1 MDWIEH
7 FPALSALEPAARAI
21 LAGRARTRRF
31 PAGTTIVGPG
41 HAPDD
46 MLLLIRGT
54 IRVQQWSEQ
63 GREIVL
69 FRAHGGES
77 CVLTAACMLAY
88 QDYDAEAVTET
99 EVEAVALPRAAFE
112 EAIAVSPTFRRFVF
126 TAVSR
131 RMAELFQVIDEI
143 AFRRVDGR
151 LARKLLAMAAA
162 DGTVATTHQELAAEL
177 RTAREVVS
185 RQLHDFRQR
194 GWVNLGRG
202 AIEVRDRAALGAVA
216 AM

>member
-7 FPALSALEPAARAI
+7 FPALAALEPAARAI
-21 LAGRARTRRF
+21 LAQRARVRHV
-31 PAGTTIVGPG
+31 PAGCTVVGPG

-112 EAIAVSPTFRRFVF
+112 DAIAVSPTFRRFVF
-126 TAVSR
+126 TAMSR

-151 LARKLLAMAAA
+151 LARKLLALAAD
-162 DGTVATTHQELAAEL
+162 DGTVATTHQALAAEL

-202 AIEVRDRAALGAVA
+202 AIELRDRAALGAVA
-216 AM
+216 AL